1 LSKQSNTKELKEKN
15 TILKFIKS
23 KDKKKNEYISKSL
36 LIKKYKNAK
45 FFTNVENVS
54 NNGLIKLRNGGYAVI
69 FSVDAIDLSLSSNV
83 QKNNFF
89 NQLKY
94 LYQLKELNL
103 RIYKL
108 DDKIDLNLNKDYYI
122 NLIEEYKDDSNKYE
136 FLTERLMR
144 LESMEAEN
152 LTTTSRYYF
161 VIIHDNEKTLAHLSN
176 ELEMSSTNMTP
187 RLNIKKIIN
196 KLEIYQF
203 LVNLYLSNANIEHL
217 M

>member
-1 LSKQSNTKELKEKN
+1 VIILSKQSNTKELKEKN

-108 DDKIDLNLNKDYYI
+108 DDKIDLVYI
-122 NLIEEYKDDSNKYE
+122 ATPHSEHYANMKLCIENGKHVLCEKAFTANAAQRQCGFGICQCLPPLKALLI
-136 FLTERLMR
+136 R
-144 LESMEAEN
+144 A
-152 LTTTSRYYF
+152 
-161 VIIHDNEKTLAHLSN
+161 
-176 ELEMSSTNMTP
+176 
-187 RLNIKKIIN
+187 
-196 KLEIYQF
+196 
-203 LVNLYLSNANIEHL
+203 
-217 M
+217 